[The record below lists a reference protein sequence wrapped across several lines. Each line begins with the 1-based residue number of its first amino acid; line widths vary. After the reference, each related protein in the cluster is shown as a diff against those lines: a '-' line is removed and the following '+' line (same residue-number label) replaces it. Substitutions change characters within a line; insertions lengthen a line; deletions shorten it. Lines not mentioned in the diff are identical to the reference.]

1 MWSPICDFIT
11 LEPKREDDIM
21 KNTKVGNGVK
31 EKYMDYEIKNIDKLE
46 DLKGHEWEC
55 KGKEFILSHKDSCT
69 PALKLI
75 MKNFI
80 APLSRKF
87 TALYLADISKE
98 NLSELEFFGLKV
110 ILNEKPKLTRKERNF
125 LECFHFEDSTI
136 IKDSEGLTYIG
147 DSEGGFDGINLL
159 VIGMFNS
166 LVRTHDKSVWTVAEL
181 MELEV
186 ED

>member
-46 DLKGHEWEC
+46 DLKGHEWEY
-55 KGKEFILSHKDSCT
+55 KNAEFILEFGGSEYLFLKQKNGICSNGKIE
-69 PALKLI
+69 ALRI
-75 MKNFI
+75 R
-80 APLSRKF
+80 A
-87 TALYLADISKE
+87 ISLL
-98 NLSELEFFGLKV
+98 NLSELEFYGLKV
-110 ILNEKPKLTRKERNF
+110 ILNENLKLTRKERYF